1 MLLIVIVLIAILII
15 GVPIGVSFAISAL
28 LGGEILD
35 IPAAS
40 FATLSNQAV
49 SSFSLLAIPLFILA
63 GQIMSQGSII
73 SQLIQLSEK
82 LLKKIHGSLGYVTV
96 LASAFLGAITGS
108 SVATVSAIGSSIGQ
122 KMVEKGYERGYTAS
136 LIAAAGL
143 LGVFIPPSIP
153 LILYGATVGTSISD
167 LFIASIVPG
176 ICFIIAYLLLHRIL
190 LKKVYNPKLS

>member
-1 MLLIVIVLIAILII
+1 
-15 GVPIGVSFAISAL
+15 
-28 LGGEILD
+28 
-35 IPAAS
+35 
-40 FATLSNQAV
+40 
-49 SSFSLLAIPLFILA
+49 
-63 GQIMSQGSII
+63 MSQGSII

-153 LILYGATVGTSISD
+153 LILYGAT
-167 LFIASIVPG
+167 
-176 ICFIIAYLLLHRIL
+176 
-190 LKKVYNPKLS
+190 